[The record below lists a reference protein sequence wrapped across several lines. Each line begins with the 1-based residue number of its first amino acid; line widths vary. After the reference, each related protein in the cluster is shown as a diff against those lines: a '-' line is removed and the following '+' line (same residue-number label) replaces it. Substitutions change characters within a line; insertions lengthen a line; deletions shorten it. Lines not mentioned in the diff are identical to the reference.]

1 MLRIKLEDAM
11 FKIEELNSKMNIGL
25 IPDMTLELD
34 ILTAFVYTL
43 TVDSPSVEL
52 KSMHEDVLEKVNTL
66 RSKYQGLTEVNQ
78 VLIQLN
84 KIETIPL
91 SCSNSF

>member
-1 MLRIKLEDAM
+1 M

-52 KSMHEDVLEKVNTL
+52 KSMHEDVLEDVPGIDRGKTAMTSSYDLKMEKYTL
-66 RSKYQGLTEVNQ
+66 LMFNNIKCPYFP
-78 VLIQLN
+78 I
-84 KIETIPL
+84 
-91 SCSNSF
+91 